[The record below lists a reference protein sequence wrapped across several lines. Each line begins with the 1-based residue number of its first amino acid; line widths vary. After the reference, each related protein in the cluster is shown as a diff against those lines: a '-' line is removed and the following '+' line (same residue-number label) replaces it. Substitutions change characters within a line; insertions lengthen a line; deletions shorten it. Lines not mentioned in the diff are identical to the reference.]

1 MPQFALRHSY
11 DPAGIGSAPQ
21 NPELGSEPFTNR
33 TQADASVRIRAGLKT
48 KKNHIS
54 VRLFVIP
61 LGFTPSVIIS
71 VCNILEWL

>member
-33 TQADASVRIRAGLKT
+33 TQADASVRIQAGLKT
-48 KKNHIS
+48 KKTHIS

-61 LGFTPSVIIS
+61 LGFAPSTKIS
-71 VCNILEWL
+71 V